1 MRLDSEKPG
10 GREVVARTAENGKVA
25 RGAAHGEPDG
35 AAPPP
40 AGSSPFDLP
49 VLASNVAHE
58 LTNALF
64 ALHLHLDAVRP
75 VQPVRGRGNGHRG
88 ARTLALEGSRQVVET
103 ILGRLDELSRGLRLV
118 ARVSRAEPPSK
129 TPPRTIL
136 SDWWIAARVVLQV
149 SVPKGI
155 DLHAE
160 WSPDLPAVDAEPAEL
175 TACAVAIIRR
185 VVGRDRIA
193 LPCTLRLFA
202 LPEGRW
208 IRLMAVAHP
217 LSEEFAA
224 EPAANGHRSADR
236 FRHESDAPRAASV
249 LIARSDSGPRRR
261 APAAPGK
268 NP

>member
-1 MRLDSEKPG
+1 MDSDANG
-10 GREVVARTAENGKVA
+10 GREVVARTTGRREVA
-25 RGAAHGEPDG
+25 SEAAHGGVDG
-35 AAPPP
+35 GPRLP
-40 AGSSPFDLP
+40 AGDSPFDLP

-75 VQPVRGRGNGHRG
+75 VKALRGRRNGHRG
-88 ARTLALEGSRQVVET
+88 AEALALEGSRRVVET

-118 ARVSRAEPPSK
+118 ARVSRAEPPSE
-129 TPPRTIL
+129 TTPRTIL
-136 SDWWIAARVVLQV
+136 SDWWSAARVVVHV

-224 EPAANGHRSADR
+224 ETAANGHRSADR

-249 LIARSDSGPRRR
+249 LVARAVSGPRRR
-261 APAAPGK
+261 APATAGK
-268 NP
+268 IP